1 MTKSSTFTEEE
12 KAAMKE
18 AAAERRTAAKR
29 GTGSKKA
36 QADLA
41 DCLEKIA
48 AMDEN
53 DREIGETLHRIVTT
67 HAADLAPKT
76 WYGMPAYAN
85 SDGKVVVF
93 YKCAGKFKMRYAEV
107 GFQEWANLDDGDIWP
122 TVFAVKVMNPAVEEK
137 LTEQVTR
144 AVS

>member
-1 MTKSSTFTEEE
+1 MAKSSTFTEEE

-18 AAAERRTAAKR
+18 AAAEHRTAAKR

-36 QADLA
+36 EADLA
-41 DCLEKIA
+41 DCLEKIE
-48 AMDEN
+48 AMDDN
-53 DREIGETLHRIVTT
+53 DRTIGETLHRIVTS
-67 HAADLAPKT
+67 HAPDLAPKT

-93 YKCAGKFKMRYAEV
+93 YKCAGKFKMRYAEL

-122 TVFAVKVMNPAVEEK
+122 TVFAVTAMNPAVEET
-137 LTEQVTR
+137 LTDLVKR
-144 AVS
+144 ATS

>member
-1 MTKSSTFTEEE
+1 MAKSSTFTEEE

-41 DCLEKIA
+41 DCLEKIE

-53 DREIGETLHRIVTT
+53 DREIGEALHRIVTT

-85 SDGKVVVF
+85 ADGKVVVF

-122 TVFAVKVMNPAVEEK
+122 TVFAVMSMTSAVDK
-137 LTEQVTR
+137 QLTELVKK
-144 AVS
+144 AVR